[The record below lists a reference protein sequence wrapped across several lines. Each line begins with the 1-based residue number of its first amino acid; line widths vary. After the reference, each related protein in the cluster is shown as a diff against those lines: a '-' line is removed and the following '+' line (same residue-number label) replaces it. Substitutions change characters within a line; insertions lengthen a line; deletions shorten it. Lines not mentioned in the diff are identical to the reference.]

1 MDKVAHKS
9 RHSFTWI
16 KYAVAFVI
24 FAVSIGFLGEHSV
37 LCRMERNKEI
47 SELQQKIAE
56 QQQRFAEEHEALE
69 RLKNDPEEVRRV
81 AREHYY
87 MKKDNEDVFII
98 EDEK

>member
-9 RHSFTWI
+9 RHSLSWI
-16 KYAVAFVI
+16 KYAVATLI
-24 FAVSIGFLGEHSV
+24 FAVSIGFVGENSV
-37 LCRMERNKEI
+37 LRRIERKKEI

-56 QQQRFAEEHEALE
+56 QQQRFAEDHQALE

-98 EDEK
+98 EDKM